1 MRSMSEP
8 RQDEPRDDDEAV
20 EVEEEKGVVQPAGSL
35 VIVERFPDGLTL
47 QVPPAGVWRGTQG
60 LFVFAIIWNGI
71 VTMISAVML
80 AAVMSNKAKPDDS
93 IWIMPLIMSI
103 FWLVGIGMLLGA
115 LNMGRRKAA
124 IAVTGGTLM
133 VIQTGLF
140 GTRQRDWQPGDVE
153 AIRAG
158 PSGMKI
164 NDRDVLELQ
173 IYDGG
178 ASKFGLLCGRGD
190 DELRW
195 LAAELRQVLAVPDV
209 SH

>member
-1 MRSMSEP
+1 
-8 RQDEPRDDDEAV
+8 
-20 EVEEEKGVVQPAGSL
+20 
-35 VIVERFPDGLTL
+35 
-47 QVPPAGVWRGTQG
+47 
-60 LFVFAIIWNGI
+60 
-71 VTMISAVML
+71 MISAVML

-115 LNMGRRKAA
+115 SNMGRRKAA

-153 AIRAG
+153 AIHAG
-158 PSGMKI
+158 PSGMKV

-178 ASKFGLLCGRGD
+178 ASKSGSY
-190 DELRW
+190 
-195 LAAELRQVLAVPDV
+195 AAGAMTSCDGWRPSCARY
-209 SH
+209 